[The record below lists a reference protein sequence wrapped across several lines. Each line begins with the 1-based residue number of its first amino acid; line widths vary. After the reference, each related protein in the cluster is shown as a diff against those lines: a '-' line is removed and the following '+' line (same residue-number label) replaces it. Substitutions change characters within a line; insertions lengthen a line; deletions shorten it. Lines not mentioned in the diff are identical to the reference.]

1 MKYLKKYKILESKNG
16 NKPIDPEYFN
26 LVFADFIDEG
36 ATVEFDEGD
45 DPSFPK
51 EWVPYYDIFIEEP
64 IIKDVDIDKY
74 IKSID
79 ILNNFLLDI
88 KSCINK
94 IKDEFPNIDIDF
106 DIESSGEI
114 GLNNMKR
121 DVHLTFSYKK
131 KRLL

>member
-79 ILNNFLLDI
+79 ILN
-88 KSCINK
+88 
-94 IKDEFPNIDIDF
+94 IDIDF